1 MWHLL
6 EKPNLNRSPERSP
19 GLLVFTLAFHF
30 AGEKWKCFQLQVG
43 FFLSGWTSATC
54 TCCLSQRRERWWA
67 SSRERGQVGNGT
79 KQLSQPNSRKK
90 NIICCRKSISAPVE
104 VAALALNTW
113 TSSFAST
120 QIPLMTQC
128 QGRPGC
134 APVSKLSPATLSLS
148 TSSLSTPVFNVIYM
162 TFVPSSQQ
170 LATQWMTSYLSGK
183 KKEQCKLLMGWRC
196 LSLSSK
202 KKKTWDTA
210 RSTTT
215 QVSAVNP

>member
-6 EKPNLNRSPERSP
+6 EKPKVKRSRERSP
-19 GLLVFTLAFHF
+19 SFLVFTLTFHF
-30 AGEKWKCFQLQVG
+30 AGEKWKCFLLQVG
-43 FFLSGWTSATC
+43 FFLSGWTPATC

-67 SSRERGQVGNGT
+67 SSRERGQVGN
-79 KQLSQPNSRKK
+79 SRKQFSK
-90 NIICCRKSISAPVE
+90 TNPRKKKSYLLQKIHC
-104 VAALALNTW
+104 
-113 TSSFAST
+113 TSRGGLLPHEQGVLPQPKSHPW
-120 QIPLMTQC
+120 QQC

-134 APVSKLSPATLSLS
+134 SPAPKLSLATLSLS
-148 TSSLSTPVFNVIYM
+148 RPVFNVIHM

-170 LATQWMTSYLSGK
+170 LATQWMISYLSGK
-183 KKEQCKLLMGWRC
+183 KKEQCKLLTGWHC

-210 RSTTT
+210 RSITT